1 MAQKIAKEL
10 KVYNVHAGHNPDG
23 KTACGACCMIKEST
37 EAREVKDKVIT
48 MLKILGKT
56 VYDCTVNNG
65 TSQNDVLQKIVAKC
79 NAHKADIDI
88 SIHFNSGRNDKKG
101 DGSTGGVEVFVYPCS
116 SVADIAGKI
125 CNGISDA
132 LGIRNRGVKESDTL
146 YVLRKTNASAMLIEV
161 CFVDD
166 KDDVDKYNSTKAAE
180 AIVYAITGVKYKYG
194 DMQETAKTD
203 SSAESEVSEV
213 EKGYLVRVTADV
225 LNVRKGAGTSYDTVT
240 QVEKGEVYTIV
251 SESDGWGKLK
261 SGAGWISLKYTEKV

>member
-23 KTACGACCMIKEST
+23 KTACGACYLIKEST

-101 DGSTGGVEVFVYPCS
+101 DGSTGGVEVFVYPGS
-116 SVADIAGKI
+116 SVADIAEKI
-125 CNGISDA
+125 CNVISDT

-180 AIVYAITGVKYKYG
+180 AIVNAITGVKYKYG
-194 DMQETAKTD
+194 EMQETAKTD
-203 SSAESEVSEV
+203 SSAVLEV

-225 LNVRKGAGTSYDTVT
+225 LNVRKGAGTSYDIVT

-251 SESDGWGKLK
+251 AESGDWGKLK
-261 SGAGWISLKYTEKV
+261 SGAGWINLKYTEKV